1 MAINDFKEF
10 ILSNQDKKNPLY
22 ITTSMVQYPTG
33 YMYLDYG
40 TGSYVTVCNED
51 DDPLF
56 QYHNIGITS
65 GSVNVLVAKS
75 QGGKTSLAMA
85 EGVAIIEPYI
95 TQALYYAS
103 IRDTLSYA
111 NDKKIPKEITDAPFI
126 QILDTEK
133 TLPIDYAKKISRYT
147 NKLTERHIVINQI
160 TTDRD
165 LMVAL
170 DKHVKFKVEYMQKC
184 VQPMLDMF
192 GHPIIDYPPTV
203 LIIDSMSQLLLEDC
217 DDPSTA
223 KKGKGDI
230 LDIYATAT
238 QNTAGA
244 RRAKIITALYSQLVN
259 YAKRYNVCIF
269 SINHINKLLP
279 GPNGVPTKQY
289 RGLRPG
295 ETIGGGERAIYLA
308 STILRLDFIKQVNS
322 VSASAVNLGEDIT
335 GHISIAKWIKSKS
348 NSKENSCQLVYTNKA
363 GYDPLLSNLWYGKET
378 GDLTR
383 VGNSFCLEAYP
394 QYKFNLRNYAEV
406 FGDHPEMFTAY
417 YDELRRK
424 CAKLLDNPEEAR
436 KADKKLLN
444 DIREDLRSDFG
455 HSDAMDMDD
464 MFMEAFNA

>member
-10 ILSNQDKKNPLY
+10 ILNNQDKKNPLY

-111 NDKKIPKEITDAPFI
+111 KDKKIPKEITDAPFI

-133 TLPIDYAKKISRYT
+133 TLPIDYAKKISRYR

-170 DKHVKFKVEYMQKC
+170 DKH
-184 VQPMLDMF
+184 
-192 GHPIIDYPPTV
+192 
-203 LIIDSMSQLLLEDC
+203 
-217 DDPSTA
+217 
-223 KKGKGDI
+223 
-230 LDIYATAT
+230 
-238 QNTAGA
+238 
-244 RRAKIITALYSQLVN
+244 
-259 YAKRYNVCIF
+259 
-269 SINHINKLLP
+269 
-279 GPNGVPTKQY
+279 
-289 RGLRPG
+289 
-295 ETIGGGERAIYLA
+295 
-308 STILRLDFIKQVNS
+308 
-322 VSASAVNLGEDIT
+322 
-335 GHISIAKWIKSKS
+335 
-348 NSKENSCQLVYTNKA
+348 
-363 GYDPLLSNLWYGKET
+363 
-378 GDLTR
+378 
-383 VGNSFCLEAYP
+383 
-394 QYKFNLRNYAEV
+394 
-406 FGDHPEMFTAY
+406 
-417 YDELRRK
+417 
-424 CAKLLDNPEEAR
+424 
-436 KADKKLLN
+436 
-444 DIREDLRSDFG
+444 
-455 HSDAMDMDD
+455 
-464 MFMEAFNA
+464 